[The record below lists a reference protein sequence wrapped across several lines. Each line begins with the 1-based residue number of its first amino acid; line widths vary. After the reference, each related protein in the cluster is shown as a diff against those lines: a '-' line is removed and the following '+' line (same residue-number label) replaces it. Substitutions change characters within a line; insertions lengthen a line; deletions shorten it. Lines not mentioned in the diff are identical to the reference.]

1 MVRILSLVA
10 LASAAVVAA
19 VAAPAAAT
27 PTAASLP
34 AVAPTAF
41 NAVTFAVA
49 SFRQT
54 VAARPPAPKG
64 MGALVLRALK
74 PMWAAFQAGAFDA
87 KMAAFKA
94 GKMDAAIPLQADVMK
109 KLDKVVQKVDEV
121 VQKVRMFVAKVFQAM
136 ADFKAGKFDAFIADA
151 KKSAPSRSSWR
162 VCARRC
168 IPCLRPTRSERAWV
182 GSGSLRGQADV
193 SEDVASGWLWPSTRL
208 GVRAYSGGVST
219 GSGLS
224 TS

>member
-1 MVRILSLVA
+1 MVRVLSLVA
-10 LASAAVVAA
+10 LASVAVVAA

-41 NAVTFAVA
+41 NAVTLAVA
-49 SFRQT
+49 SLRQT

-74 PMWAAFQAGAFDA
+74 PVWAAFQAGAFDA
-87 KMAAFKA
+87 NMAAFKA
-94 GKMDAAIPLQADVMK
+94 GKMDAAIPSQADVMK

-121 VQKVRMFVAKVFQAM
+121 VQKVRMVVANVFQAM

-151 KKSAPSRSSWR
+151 KKSTLEEFLESVCEMYPMPAP
-162 VCARRC
+162 
-168 IPCLRPTRSERAWV
+168 
-182 GSGSLRGQADV
+182 
-193 SEDVASGWLWPSTRL
+193 
-208 GVRAYSGGVST
+208 Y
-219 GSGLS
+219 
-224 TS
+224 